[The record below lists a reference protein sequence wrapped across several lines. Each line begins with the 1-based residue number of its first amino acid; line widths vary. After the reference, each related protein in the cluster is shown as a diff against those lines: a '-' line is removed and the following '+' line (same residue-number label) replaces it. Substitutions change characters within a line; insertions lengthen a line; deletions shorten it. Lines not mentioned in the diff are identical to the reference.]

1 MLQIQTTEQSFALN
15 SISLRALHRGP
26 FSDLTKSMFIHF
38 LLPSAQKKDRYNAV
52 FFL

>member
-1 MLQIQTTEQSFALN
+1 MQTTEQSFALN

-26 FSDLTKSMFIHF
+26 FSDLSKSMFIHF
-38 LLPSAQKKDRYNAV
+38 LLPSAQKKDRHNAV